1 MLTCSICQFILYAIS
16 DKRRI
21 DLRQYLA
28 TKLSESISKTPEG
41 YLLCV
46 GVPVAKLGEMRY
58 TAAETGDGELISVN
72 TPEVLFSA
80 ETAASFEGK
89 PVTVQHPDPAS
100 EFFDVTPENWKAVAV
115 GTMGNARAG
124 TGDDSEHLL
133 ADILIT
139 DAAAIELVLNG
150 LREVS
155 LGYDAEHGEKDSNN
169 RAIRKRIIGNHVALV
184 DRGRAGSTVAIRDS
198 KPEEKMADK
207 KTLGAWFKSL
217 KKTID
222 EMPADEVI
230 EEAVEDEDPMAD
242 LVARIDALE
251 ARIAALESDDEA
263 EDVAEEVTDEAVEV
277 VEDAEPE
284 VSLADA
290 EIIASGVKDGK
301 GLAMRALKM
310 ADSAIVA
317 SIVDDV
323 DSLKGDALKAVFNG
337 VVALQKAMR
346 MRDVK
351 AEMQPSVSKTPVT
364 PESLNEKYAQFW
376 AEKRGN

>member
-1 MLTCSICQFILYAIS
+1 M
-16 DKRRI
+16 
-21 DLRQYLA
+21 RQYLA

-139 DAAAIELVLNG
+139 DADAIDLVLGG

-207 KTLGAWFKSL
+207 KTLGDWFKSL

-263 EDVAEEVTDEAVEV
+263 ETVAEEMTDEV
-277 VEDAEPE
+277 VEDSEPE

-323 DSLKGDALKAVFNG
+323 DALKGDALKAAFNG

-351 AEMQPSVSKTPVT
+351 TELQPSVSKTPVT

>member
-1 MLTCSICQFILYAIS
+1 M
-16 DKRRI
+16 
-21 DLRQYLA
+21 
-28 TKLSESISKTPEG
+28 
-41 YLLCV
+41 CV

-58 TAAETGDGELISVN
+58 TAEETGDGELIAVN
-72 TPEVLFSA
+72 TPEVLFSD
-80 ETAASFEGK
+80 ETIASFEGK

-139 DAAAIELVLNG
+139 DAAAIDLVLGG

-222 EMPADEVI
+222 EMPTDEVI
-230 EEAVEDEDPMAD
+230 EEAVEDADPIAD

>member
-1 MLTCSICQFILYAIS
+1 MLTCSICSFIKYAIS
-16 DKRRI
+16 DKRRM

-28 TKLSESISKTPEG
+28 IKLSESISKTPEG

-58 TAAETGDGELISVN
+58 TAEETGDGELIAVN
-72 TPEVLFSA
+72 TPEVLFSD
-80 ETAASFEGK
+80 ETIASFEGK

-139 DAAAIELVLNG
+139 DAAAIDLVLGG

-222 EMPADEVI
+222 EMPTDEVI
-230 EEAVEDEDPMAD
+230 EEAVEDADPIAD